1 MKSYKVNQKIKDLWC
16 DTGMDVICC
25 CCIEFKS
32 KNSCA
37 SINKVSKDLVL
48 KYCVQSSI
56 TLNYDGNFYV
66 CKSCKQC
73 IVKDTL
79 PKRCQKEVLGLLDF
93 PKAFYDSLESICV
106 PFNKKNER
114 RSRKKIS
121 SIE

>member
-1 MKSYKVNQKIKDLWC
+1 M
-16 DTGMDVICC
+16 
-25 CCIEFKS
+25 
-32 KNSCA
+32 
-37 SINKVSKDLVL
+37 
-48 KYCVQSSI
+48 I
-56 TLNYDGNFYV
+56 TSNYDGHFYV

-106 PFNKKNER
+106 PFNKKMREDPE
-114 RSRKKIS
+114 KKIS